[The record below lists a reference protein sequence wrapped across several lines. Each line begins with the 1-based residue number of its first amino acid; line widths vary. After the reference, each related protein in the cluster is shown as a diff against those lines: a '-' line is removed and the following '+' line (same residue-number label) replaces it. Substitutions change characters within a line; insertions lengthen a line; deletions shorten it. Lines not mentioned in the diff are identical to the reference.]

1 MLYVKQS
8 SSSIP
13 IVSKYQIQLVSFKL
27 GPEPNIEYEIPLPSG
42 MYFWNTMLI
51 AFTVIYQGNARDG
64 INGKFVETSHSGAY
78 VIKNSGICNQDAFT
92 LVVKYR

>member
-13 IVSKYQIQLVSFKL
+13 IVSKYQIQLVRFKL
-27 GPEPNIEYEIPLPSG
+27 GPRPNIEYEIPLPSG
-42 MYFWNTMLI
+42 MYFWNTMLL
-51 AFTVIYQGNARDG
+51 AFTVILRGNARDD
-64 INGKFVETSHSGAY
+64 INGKFVTTYHSGAY
-78 VIKNSGICNQDAFT
+78 IINTSEICNQDAFI